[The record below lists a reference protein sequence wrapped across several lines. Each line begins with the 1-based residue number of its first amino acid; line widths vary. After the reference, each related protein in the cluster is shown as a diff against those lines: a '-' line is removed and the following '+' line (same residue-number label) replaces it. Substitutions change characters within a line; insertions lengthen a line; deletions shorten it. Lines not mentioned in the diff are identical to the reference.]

1 LSPRKSFFQT
11 AWVVDDVEASARAWA
26 EQARVGPFFLLPHLS
41 LENPAYRGRP
51 STIDISLALAQVG
64 PMQIELI
71 QQHDDGPSQYRD
83 SVPAGHNAMHHVA
96 AFSDDLDADLA
107 YYEQIGVEVAFSGL
121 VAGTR
126 VLYFDTHSSIGC
138 MTELVERTPS
148 IEELFGHIAEAG
160 ATWDGTEPIRLLT
173 LG

>member
-1 LSPRKSFFQT
+1 
-11 AWVVDDVEASARAWA
+11 
-26 EQARVGPFFLLPHLS
+26 
-41 LENPAYRGRP
+41 
-51 STIDISLALAQVG
+51 
-64 PMQIELI
+64 LI

-107 YYEQIGVEVAFSGL
+107 YYERIGVEVAFSGL

-148 IEELFGHIAEAG
+148 IEELFGLIAEAG
-160 ATWDGTEPIRLLT
+160 ATWDGSEPTRLLT

>member
-1 LSPRKSFFQT
+1 
-11 AWVVDDVEASARAWA
+11 VVDDVEASARAWA
-26 EQARVGPFFLLPHLS
+26 EQARIGPFFLLPHLS
-41 LENPAYRGRP
+41 LEEPAYRGRP
-51 STIDISLALAQVG
+51 SSIDVSVAIAQVG

-83 SVPAGHNAMHHVA
+83 SVPAGHDAMHHVA
-96 AFSDDLDADLA
+96 AFSDDLDAELA
-107 YYEQIGVEVAFSGL
+107 YYERIGVELAFSGL

-126 VLYFDTHSSIGC
+126 IQYFDTRRSIGC

-148 IEELFGHIAEAG
+148 IEELFGMIADAG
-160 ATWDGTEPIRLLT
+160 STWDGSEPMRPLP